1 MDLQNIDFISN
12 NICTLALKASTR
24 HIEYDYNHHLCRE
37 SLGVAAL
44 SSAVLEG
51 HEEEQ
56 LCQVCFGVMT
66 VDDHFNSPEIVG
78 EEKFVLSFGIC
89 QRLKTIEDRELFGV
103 NRPPR

>member
-56 LCQVCFGVMT
+56 LQFMPGMFWC
-66 VDDHFNSPEIVG
+66 DDS
-78 EEKFVLSFGIC
+78 
-89 QRLKTIEDRELFGV
+89 R
-103 NRPPR
+103 RPFQLARDSR